1 MDGATLPIP
10 TYEEF
15 QMNDFGTNPAQGST
29 TSRRAKQDEN
39 HGIATV
45 ELPNGQRLDGYIL
58 LSPKNCAKLGINADS
73 VKALVEGK
81 KKGTIGTDG
90 GVKLHV
96 QFGERDL
103 AVADA
108 VEIAFG

>member
-1 MDGATLPIP
+1 M
-10 TYEEF
+10 
-15 QMNDFGTNPAQGST
+15 DFGSNPTAGT
-29 TSRRAKQDEN
+29 TQPKRKKEEEN

-58 LSPKNCAKLGINADS
+58 VSAKNAAKLGINAEQL
-73 VKALVEGK
+73 KGLVDGK
-81 KKGTIGTDG
+81 KKGSVSVT
-90 GVKLHV
+90 LHL

-108 VEIAFG
+108 VDIAFA